1 MILPLA
7 NDIKW
12 IKRYFNIS
20 SKKKIYIFCYSC
32 IQCCIVRIS
41 NCGFFFF
48 LEEGGGRKVDVEK
61 ITNNLNQRQ
70 ESRKD
75 NNVEHMAHENLA
87 SILSP
92 WILWKK
98 KKKRKKPFTRGLF
111 KNFPTTW
118 FPDNNQ
124 NFRMNAFFERDL
136 ESLWEKKNKNFQFSY
151 FY

>member
-1 MILPLA
+1 MTLPLA

-12 IKRYFNIS
+12 IKRYFNLDII
-20 SKKKIYIFCYSC
+20 KKNIYFLLQLYTMLYCSYFKL
-32 IQCCIVRIS
+32 R
-41 NCGFFFF
+41 FFSFF
-48 LEEGGGRKVDVEK
+48 WRRKVDVEK

-111 KNFPTTW
+111 KNFSTTW
-118 FPDNNQ
+118 FLDNNQ